1 MSERQRPVHN
11 FIGTDVSEA
20 DLAIIARATD
30 RTLFE
35 L

>member
-11 FIGTDVSEA
+11 FIGTAISEA
-20 DLAIIARATD
+20 DLAIITQRQQTS
-30 RTLFE
+30 FE